1 LRYITRNNREC
12 AERCGIVHTLA
23 LLPPLPL
30 AAEDVCALAAM
41 LFKVA
46 EAERVLPPLP
56 LALPIA
62 LRQLS
67 AAEEWEL
74 QNESYVSKV
83 EVLCEPVPADDVTGP
98 GAVGMSNVLFDD
110 DDDNVDDDIDDGRKD
125 EESGG
130 AAFGGCENAGGAGFC
145 GEGVA
150 VV

>member
-1 LRYITRNNREC
+1 M
-12 AERCGIVHTLA
+12 
-23 LLPPLPL
+23 LL
-30 AAEDVCALAAM
+30 
-41 LFKVA
+41 KVA
-46 EAERVLPPLP
+46 EAETLLLLPPPAPLP

-83 EVLCEPVPADDVTGP
+83 EALCEPMPTDDVTGP
-98 GAVGMSNVLFDD
+98 GAVGMSNVLDDD

-130 AAFGGCENAGGAGFC
+130 AAFGGCVDDADGAGFC
-145 GEGVA
+145 GEE
-150 VV
+150 VVVGG

>member
-1 LRYITRNNREC
+1 V
-12 AERCGIVHTLA
+12 GIVHTLA
-23 LLPPLPL
+23 LLLPSPRPLPL
-30 AAEDVCALAAM
+30 AAEDACALAAM

-46 EAERVLPPLP
+46 EAERLLLLPVP

-83 EVLCEPVPADDVTGP
+83 EVLCKPVPTDDVTGP
-98 GAVGMSNVLFDD
+98 GAVGMSNVL

-125 EESGG
+125 EDSGG
-130 AAFGGCENAGGAGFC
+130 AAFGGCVDAGGAGFC
-145 GEGVA
+145 GEE
-150 VV
+150 VVVV

>member
-1 LRYITRNNREC
+1 
-12 AERCGIVHTLA
+12 
-23 LLPPLPL
+23 
-30 AAEDVCALAAM
+30 M

-46 EAERVLPPLP
+46 EAERLLLPLPLPLP

-83 EVLCEPVPADDVTGP
+83 EALCEPVPAEDVTGP
-98 GAVGMSNVLFDD
+98 GAVGMSNVLNDD

-130 AAFGGCENAGGAGFC
+130 AAFGGCVDAGGAGFC
-145 GEGVA
+145 GEE
-150 VV
+150 VVVV

>member
-1 LRYITRNNREC
+1 
-12 AERCGIVHTLA
+12 
-23 LLPPLPL
+23 
-30 AAEDVCALAAM
+30 M

-46 EAERVLPPLP
+46 EAERLLLLPVP

-83 EVLCEPVPADDVTGP
+83 EVLCKPVPTDDVTGP
-98 GAVGMSNVLFDD
+98 GAVGMSNVL

-125 EESGG
+125 EDSGG
-130 AAFGGCENAGGAGFC
+130 AAFGGCVDAGGAGFC
-145 GEGVA
+145 GEE
-150 VV
+150 VVVV